1 MKTPL
6 AKSLVSFALAGVAL
20 QPTPAAAEASWADL
34 ILLIPKLILY
44 GLPLEIA
51 QFCYHLWPLMVGFA
65 VLSWAC
71 NGLVNRQ
78 SRLTGNSNR
87 LPLLFRPV
95 FSTSLAVFVVV
106 VAMVASI
113 TVDKAILKSKRFE
126 MSSLVKAFSP
136 MPHAPVIH
144 ASIVPVVS
152 PDGRPWP
159 KVATEF
165 NDTGLGAAEYAG
177 EYALEIENKVAGG
190 SAVYA
195 KLCAG
200 EPDDCQVIRTM
211 FIPKDASITI
221 SGLAARSYQLYFRPV
236 GDERLAARSRR
247 FDLPGKVSFY
257 SAYSGAGAASKTP
270 QVGNGSFER
279 GDKNQPALIKLPGS
293 MERMEFNPTNALFK
307 RIRGEE
313 F

>member
-1 MKTPL
+1 MKTTL
-6 AKSLVSFALAGVAL
+6 VKSLVSFGLAGVAL

-34 ILLIPKLILY
+34 FLLIPQVIIY

-65 VLSWAC
+65 ILSWAL
-71 NGLVNRQ
+71 NALLNRQ
-78 SRLTGNSNR
+78 GWLAGNSHR
-87 LPLLFRPV
+87 MPLLLRPV
-95 FSTSLAVFVVV
+95 FSTSLAVFAVL
-106 VAMVASI
+106 VAIVASV
-113 TVDKAILKSKRFE
+113 TVDKTLLKNKRFE
-126 MSSLVKAFSP
+126 LSRLVKAFSP
-136 MPHAPVIH
+136 TPRVPVVHIP
-144 ASIVPVVS
+144 IVPVVS

-159 KVATEF
+159 KMATEF
-165 NDTGLGAAEYAG
+165 SDTGPGAAEYAG
-177 EYALEIENKVAGG
+177 VYALEIENKVAGG

-221 SGLAARSYQLYFRPV
+221 KGLAARSYQLYFRPV

-247 FDLPGKVSFY
+247 FDLPGKVSFH
-257 SAYSGAGAASKTP
+257 SAYSGAGAVPKTP
-270 QVGNGSFER
+270 QVGNGSFES
-279 GDKNQPALIKLPGS
+279 GDKNLAALIKLPGS
-293 MERMEFNPTNALFK
+293 MGSMEFNPANALFK
-307 RIRGEE
+307 RIRVEE